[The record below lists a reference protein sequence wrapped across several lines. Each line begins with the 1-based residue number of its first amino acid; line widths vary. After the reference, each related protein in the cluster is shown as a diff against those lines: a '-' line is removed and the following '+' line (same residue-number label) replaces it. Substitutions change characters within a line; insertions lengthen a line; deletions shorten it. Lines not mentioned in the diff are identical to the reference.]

1 MTEDGIRYEK
11 LVEDALRGVVRA
23 ALEQVADDGL
33 PGAHHFYVTFRTDVP
48 GVEIPDY
55 LREKY
60 PSEMT
65 IVLQYQF
72 WDLTVEDDY
81 FAITLSFNNI
91 GENLVIPFHTIT
103 GFADPSVKFGLQFHS
118 PDTEAEED
126 APPAASK
133 KKKPP
138 APSGDDDAAAPATG
152 GGDNVVTLDKFR
164 KK

>member
-1 MTEDGIRYEK
+1 MQDDGIRYEK

-23 ALEQVADDGL
+23 ALAQVSDEGL
-33 PGAHHFYVTFRTDVP
+33 PGAHHFYITFRTDHP

-65 IVLQYQF
+65 VVMQYQF
-72 WDLTVEDDY
+72 WDLVVEEDY
-81 FAITLSFNNI
+81 FSITLSFNNV
-91 GENLVIPFHTIT
+91 GENLVVPFVAIT

-118 PDTEAEED
+118 PEPAFEDEDDSSPAERK
-126 APPAASK
+126 PAKSSSSDPVK
-133 KKKPP
+133 
-138 APSGDDDAAAPATG
+138 SD
-152 GGDNVVTLDKFR
+152 GDNVVTLDKFR

>member
-1 MTEDGIRYEK
+1 MTDDGIRYEK

-23 ALEQVADDGL
+23 ALAQVSDEGL
-33 PGAHHFYVTFRTDVP
+33 PAAHHFYITFRTDHA

-72 WDLTVEDDY
+72 WDLIVEED
-81 FAITLSFNNI
+81 FFSVTLSFNNV
-91 GENLVIPFHTIT
+91 GENLVVPFPAIT
-103 GFADPSVKFGLQFHS
+103 GFADPSVKFGLQFHT
-118 PDTEAEED
+118 PEPEFEEEETGGEA
-126 APPAASK
+126 APK
-133 KKKPP
+133 KKKA
-138 APSGDDDAAAPATG
+138 APSGEGEASDDKS
-152 GGDNVVTLDKFR
+152 DNVVTLDKFR

>member
-1 MTEDGIRYEK
+1 MTQDGIRYEK

-23 ALEQVADDGL
+23 ALEDVADHGL
-33 PGAHHFYVTFRTDVP
+33 PGAHHFYITFRTDGA

-72 WDLTVEDDY
+72 WDLIVEED
-81 FAITLSFNNI
+81 FFSITLSFNNV
-91 GENLVIPFHTIT
+91 GENMVIPFAAIS
-103 GFADPSVKFGLQFHS
+103 GFADPSVKFGLQFHTPESELAEDEPPVTAKKKKS
-118 PDTEAEED
+118 P
-126 APPAASK
+126 PPAADS
-133 KKKPP
+133 
-138 APSGDDDAAAPATG
+138 APDSVSVG

>member
-1 MTEDGIRYEK
+1 MTQDGIRYEK

-23 ALEQVADDGL
+23 ALEEVADHGL
-33 PGAHHFYVTFRTDVP
+33 PGAHHFYITFRTDAP

-55 LREKY
+55 LHEKY

-65 IVLQYQF
+65 VVMQYQF
-72 WDLTVEDDY
+72 WDLLVEED
-81 FAITLSFNNI
+81 FFSITLSFNNV
-91 GENLVIPFHTIT
+91 GENMVIPFAAIT
-103 GFADPSVKFGLQFHS
+103 GFADPSVKFGLQFHTPES
-118 PDTEAEED
+118 EAAEED
-126 APPAASK
+126 PPVSK

-138 APSGDDDAAAPATG
+138 TAASISAVSDDDSS